1 MTRQPLRKFNEIH
14 FAPRQS
20 AFLAVSKL
28 AFQRELSVRRL
39 LEEFPL
45 SRGEDVQVRV
55 QGSVHALPS
64 LHFESSK

>member
-1 MTRQPLRKFNEIH
+1 MKFTS
-14 FAPRQS
+14 R
-20 AFLAVSKL
+20 LAKAHSWPS
-28 AFQRELSVRRL
+28 QRELSVRRL